1 MGRKEVVEMRGIKK
15 QFSTSLLCGGEVY
28 VQSDSRA
35 GPDVFEGFERLSISC
50 MHTPHSSNC
59 WIIASAAWRANLV
72 TLQETADNDAPLA
85 IQTTLV

>member
-1 MGRKEVVEMRGIKK
+1 
-15 QFSTSLLCGGEVY
+15 
-28 VQSDSRA
+28 
-35 GPDVFEGFERLSISC
+35 